1 MVKTTQ
7 ANGGILTLEDL
18 RDYRPLIRPIVSSTY
33 HGRKVVTTSAPTS
46 GPVLLS
52 ILNII
57 EGYNFT
63 TPSSLTIH
71 RFVEALK
78 FGFAFRTE
86 IADPDF
92 VPIQDRLDEIITKDW
107 AEIVR
112 KNITDVS
119 NYYIEVTE

>member
-1 MVKTTQ
+1 
-7 ANGGILTLEDL
+7 
-18 RDYRPLIRPIVSSTY
+18 
-33 HGRKVVTTSAPTS
+33 
-46 GPVLLS
+46 
-52 ILNII
+52 
-57 EGYNFT
+57 
-63 TPSSLTIH
+63 
-71 RFVEALK
+71 VEALK